1 MKKLIL
7 FALVLVTSGCTKTK
21 NWQSATQ
28 STEPLLGALHALN
41 EVILHDVFSPPV
53 ASRILAYTSIAAYE
67 ASIVNQ
73 PKFKT
78 LAGQLKALKEVP
90 KPNKDQEISSEIAG
104 FSAFIGMSKKL
115 VFSPAMMD
123 AYANKVYA
131 QYENAGVPSKVL
143 QDSKKY
149 GEVVA
154 AHIAAWA
161 KEDQYKETRSAPKY
175 TLVTGDPSRWIP
187 TPPMY
192 KEALEPHWQTIRPF
206 AVDSSAQ
213 FTMLPFP
220 KYSPDKNSPF
230 YKDLMETYSIGKNL
244 SEEQKAIALFWDDN
258 AFALQVH
265 GHAMFGVKKVTPGG
279 HWMNIAAVAIRQK
292 KRSVAEATESFARVA
307 IAISDG
313 FITCWYGKF
322 ATNRVRPETVINREL
337 DEKWMPFLQTPPF
350 PEYPS
355 GHSTISRAAAEILT
369 QLHGESFAFKD
380 TTNVRYGN
388 KARSFTSFRQAA
400 DEASI
405 SRVYGGIHYRTGT
418 DGGADLGKQVGEW
431 HNQKLKTRS

>member
-1 MKKLIL
+1 
-7 FALVLVTSGCTKTK
+7 
-21 NWQSATQ
+21 
-28 STEPLLGALHALN
+28 
-41 EVILHDVFSPPV
+41 
-53 ASRILAYTSIAAYE
+53 
-67 ASIVNQ
+67 
-73 PKFKT
+73 
-78 LAGQLKALKEVP
+78 
-90 KPNKDQEISSEIAG
+90 
-104 FSAFIGMSKKL
+104 
-115 VFSPAMMD
+115 MMD

-131 QYENAGVPSKVL
+131 HYEKAGVPSKVL
-143 QDSKKY
+143 QASKNY
-149 GEVVA
+149 GEAVA
-154 AHIAAWA
+154 THIADWA
-161 KEDQYKETRSAPKY
+161 KKDQYKETRSAPKY
-175 TLVTGDPSRWIP
+175 TLVTNDPSRWIP

-192 KEALEPHWQTIRPF
+192 KEALEPHWQSIRTF
-206 AVDSSAQ
+206 AVDNAAQ

-220 KYSPDKNSPF
+220 KYNPDKNSPF
-230 YKDLMETYSIGKNL
+230 YKDLMETYNVAKNL

-292 KRSVAEATESFARVA
+292 KRSVTEATESFARVA

-313 FITCWYGKF
+313 FITCWYGKY
-322 ATNRVRPETVINREL
+322 ATNRVRPETVINREM

-355 GHSTISRAAAEILT
+355 GHSTISRAAAEVLT
-369 QLHGESFAFKD
+369 QLHGDGFAFQD

-388 KARSFTSFRQAA
+388 KARSFTSFRHAA

-418 DGGADLGKQVGEW
+418 DGGADLGRKVGEW
-431 HNQKLKTRS
+431 HNQKIKTRS